1 MISSENQK
9 PISIPFE
16 ITITLLYLTFGV
28 LWMLFSDKILL
39 SITENNIE
47 KLTFL
52 QTAKGWV
59 FILGTAFLLLLL
71 LRSYSIKTRKHI
83 ISLEKTN
90 SDLEKTNSLKASFLA
105 NLSHDLRT
113 PVNAINCFSELIRQY
128 VPNPEICSKYDK
140 IISENSAK
148 LLRIIDNIV
157 DISNIQV
164 DLLDL
169 NPVNFTID
177 EFCNA
182 LMENTENIIPSNKI
196 IHFVKPH
203 EDTPVLYNDL
213 GRLLQICEILVLN
226 TISKTGKGTLK
237 ISCFVIED
245 KIAVDFNWGQSVAE
259 AESQR
264 KYEHT
269 DSLLGESIGWGI
281 ATGLAKL
288 LQGQISTHTLSDD
301 SFRFLLTIPM
311 QIKLNE

>member
-1 MISSENQK
+1 MNSSGNQK

-28 LWMLFSDKILL
+28 LWILFSDKILL
-39 SITENNIE
+39 SFTENDIE
-47 KLTFL
+47 KLAFL

-59 FILGTAFLLLLL
+59 FIMATAFLLLLL
-71 LRSYSIKTRKHI
+71 LRSYSVKTRKHI
-83 ISLEKTN
+83 LRLEKAN
-90 SDLEKTNSLKASFLA
+90 AEAEKANRLKASFLA

-113 PVNAINCFSELIRQY
+113 PVNALNGFSELIRQY

-164 DLLDL
+164 DLLEL

-177 EFCNA
+177 EFCNS
-182 LMENTENIIPSNKI
+182 LRENTENIIPGNKL

-203 EDTPVLYNDL
+203 EETPVLQTDL
-213 GRLLQICEILVLN
+213 NRLLQICEILVLN
-226 TISKTGKGTLK
+226 TISKAGKGTLK

-245 KIAVDFNWGQSVAE
+245 KIAVDFNWSQSVAE

-264 KYEHT
+264 KNEQT
-269 DSLLGESIGWGI
+269 DVLHGESIGWDI
-281 ATGLAKL
+281 ATGLATL

-311 QIKLNE
+311 KIKLHE